1 MTSHETICLQ
11 VVEHEGWHLTER
23 IRLRIDEKL
32 RVQLWLPV
40 TDVFTLWPPRCFR
53 LGSTAAKFGL
63 PWRWLSGDE
72 VVKADRLESFAVR
85 HEFVNVVR
93 CRPSVE
99 SFKRFWI
106 R

>member
-40 TDVFTLWPPRCFR
+40 TDVFTLWPP
-53 LGSTAAKFGL
+53 AAFDSAAPRQEFGL

-72 VVKADRLESFAVR
+72 VVKADRRVFRRTSRVR
-85 HEFVNVVR
+85 ECVR
-93 CRPSVE
+93 FRMFEVS
-99 SFKRFWI
+99 SDFWI